1 MTFVFRRRFPP
12 LKGGLAHVGLLW
24 LRSLV
29 TTFTNPIAP
38 WKRERLPF
46 VPDLVCWP
54 PRDRQL
60 HFPFSTS
67 PTPPYNTTDTLS
79 CQIVDLNNS
88 VFIYNVFCFFWMI
101 KRFVDWALQCMCLSS
116 LTRMNTLY
124 RL

>member
-1 MTFVFRRRFPP
+1 MTFGFRRRFPP

-79 CQIVDLNNS
+79 CQIVDLNIGS
-88 VFIYNVFCFFWMI
+88 GA
-101 KRFVDWALQCMCLSS
+101 RFAAGLQELHAKEIIQGTSTCASS
-116 LTRMNTLY
+116 PLF
-124 RL
+124 